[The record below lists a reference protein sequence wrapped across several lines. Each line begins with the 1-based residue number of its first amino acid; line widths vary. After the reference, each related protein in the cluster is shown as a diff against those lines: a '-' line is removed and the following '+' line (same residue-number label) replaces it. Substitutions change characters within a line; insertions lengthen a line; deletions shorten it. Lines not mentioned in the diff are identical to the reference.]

1 MIDRIFTDLYS
12 SSSTVSVT
20 QELIA
25 VSIALLCGLIIS
37 FSYMVKSKYSKNF
50 VITLVLLPPTIQ
62 IVIMLING
70 NLGTAVA
77 IAGAFSLVRFRS
89 ATGTAKEITSIFLA
103 MAVGL
108 ATGIGYVWLAL
119 IFTVAFCIILIALN
133 MLPFGE
139 KKVSANTRNIKV
151 TIPESL
157 DYSSIYDDLFTA
169 HLESWH
175 LDRVKTTNMG
185 SMFELTYVAV
195 FKDPAS
201 QKKLIDDMRT
211 RNGNLPIII
220 SVPATPVKEE
230 L

>member
-1 MIDRIFTDLYS
+1 MIDSIFTDLYS
-12 SSSTVSVT
+12 SSATVSVT

-25 VSIALLCGLIIS
+25 VGIALLCGLIIS
-37 FSYMVKSKYSKNF
+37 FSYMVKSKFSKHF

-62 IVIMLING
+62 VVIMLING

-89 ATGTAKEITSIFLA
+89 APGTAKEITSIFLA

-119 IFTVAFCIILIALN
+119 IFTIIFCVILIALN
-133 MLPFGE
+133 LLPFGE
-139 KKVSANTRNIKV
+139 KKVSANARTIKV

-157 DYSSIYDDLFTA
+157 DYSDVYNDLFGI
-169 HLESWH
+169 H
-175 LDRVKTTNMG
+175 LDSWTLEKVKTTNMG
-185 SMFELTYVAV
+185 SMYELTYSAV

-220 SVPATPVKEE
+220 SIPATPVKEE